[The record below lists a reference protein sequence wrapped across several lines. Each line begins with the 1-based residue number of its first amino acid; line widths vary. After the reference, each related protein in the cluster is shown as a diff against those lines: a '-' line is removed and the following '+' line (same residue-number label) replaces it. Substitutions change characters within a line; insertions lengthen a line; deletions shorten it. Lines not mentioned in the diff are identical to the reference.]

1 MPSFAEWRSSYLS
14 GWRKSFDYE
23 SKSSRLDCISFDLI
37 FILIYAALSVAKHLS
52 FSLAIAFIDFGIFST
67 LLQFL
72 SQIIQIIL
80 FFFLLGTFIATI
92 SLSVR
97 RLRDMGKKWWWVF
110 WSFIPFINLIFSIWL
125 FMQSPGNSERVDG
138 EKADSEYT

>member
-1 MPSFAEWRSSYLS
+1 MPSFTEWRSSYLA

-125 FMQSPGNSERVDG
+125 FITPSKD
-138 EKADSEYT
+138 

>member
-52 FSLAIAFIDFGIFST
+52 FSLAIAFIDFGIFSM

-97 RLRDMGKKWWWVF
+97 TLRDMGKSGGGCF
-110 WSFIPFINLIFSIWL
+110 GLLSPSSISFFRFGCSSLLQKIN
-125 FMQSPGNSERVDG
+125 
-138 EKADSEYT
+138 A

>member
-37 FILIYAALSVAKHLS
+37 FILIYSALSVAKHLS
-52 FSLAIAFIDFGIFST
+52 FSLAIAFIDFGIFSM

-125 FMQSPGNSERVDG
+125 FITPSKD
-138 EKADSEYT
+138 